1 MRPPEDHCSNFVTHE
16 QLQFKDFSLAMASKE
31 IMGPFKTLFYSQRK
45 DTLYRHKTLII
56 RPLSFQLF
64 FFPFWI
70 QDDEGIMYGLP
81 YFHVGPQPSRCE

>member
-1 MRPPEDHCSNFVTHE
+1 M
-16 QLQFKDFSLAMASKE
+16 
-31 IMGPFKTLFYSQRK
+31 TL
-45 DTLYRHKTLII
+45 LI